1 MTVEEKALKQ
11 TIVIDVMP
19 LVGGHLPLPA
29 IRLSKYEIEHCTVL
43 SSFFFLTNW
52 HYALLIPRYIPADT
66 KQGLGGARLDPFAT
80 GQVYNM
86 SR

>member
-29 IRLSKYEIEHCTVL
+29 IRLSKY
-43 SSFFFLTNW
+43 SSALFFANW
-52 HYALLIPRYIPADT
+52 HNFFSPGTFQQTQNRGWVAPGLTHLL
-66 KQGLGGARLDPFAT
+66 LGKSIT
-80 GQVYNM
+80 
-86 SR
+86 